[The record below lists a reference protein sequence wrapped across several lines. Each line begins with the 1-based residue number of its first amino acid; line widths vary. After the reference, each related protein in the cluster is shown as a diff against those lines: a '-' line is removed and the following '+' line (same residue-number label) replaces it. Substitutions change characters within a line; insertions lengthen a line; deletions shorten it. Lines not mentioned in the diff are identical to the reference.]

1 MITMWGRI
9 KGLSW
14 AWQAFCLMILATF
27 LLLPKP
33 SAAQT
38 PSDLMGPGIAVD
50 SVASGTS
57 DVLPANTQRSQYGT
71 YERALVREASEET
84 IKTTAGAQK
93 RAVYSL
99 EFLTGNHK
107 GTWQKIAVD
116 QTGASL
122 GFKPQ
127 AGDSII
133 IYVQPSPN
141 QSQPIIFLEGY
152 DRQNSYLLIIIAL
165 VICGLLLAGRTGLK
179 IMLAILVSI
188 LLATKFVLPLYLS
201 HLPTS
206 LIIIL
211 FLLVFSGLNSLLAVG
226 WNKQTLTTAL
236 STTISGLMA
245 YGVFCLFVTSS
256 HLTWLDGSN
265 TIFKNDPLLNPQ
277 SLLLLVMLLIT
288 AGLIQDLALTAS
300 KTIAELKQFAPAL
313 GFKEL
318 FKAGMLVGQER
329 IVSLAPIICLI
340 YLGLSSTI
348 FLESGLALY
357 PWIKFINQDGM
368 VQAIILPLV
377 GIITLL
383 LSLPICSLVATLA
396 WTRTFRNADP
406 LRRATSW
413 RKEGAPEADDQMPLP
428 LNKPDPSTSYDSAQD
443 DNGQSL

>member
-1 MITMWGRI
+1 MFTMWGWIRR
-9 KGLSW
+9 LSR
-14 AWQAFCLMILATF
+14 ARQACCLIILALF

-38 PSDLMGPGIAVD
+38 PSPSASDLMGPGIAVD
-50 SVASGTS
+50 SAASGTS
-57 DVLPANTQRSQYGT
+57 AALTANVQRSQYGT

-93 RAVYSL
+93 RAIYSL

-141 QSQPIIFLEGY
+141 QPQPIIFLEGY
-152 DRQNSYLLIIIAL
+152 DRQNSYILIIIAL

-188 LLATKFVLPLYLS
+188 LLVTKFVLPLYLA

-211 FLLVFSGLNSLLAVG
+211 FLLAFSGLNSLLTVG
-226 WNKQTLTTAL
+226 WKKQTLTTTL
-236 STTISGLMA
+236 GTTISGLMA
-245 YGVFCLFVTSS
+245 YGIFYMFASS
-256 HLTWLDGSN
+256 AHLSWLNGSD
-265 TIFKNDPLLNPQ
+265 TIFKNDPLLNPHA
-277 SLLLLVMLLIT
+277 LLLLVTLLIT
-288 AGLIQDLALTAS
+288 AGLIYDLALIAS
-300 KTIAELKQFAPAL
+300 KTIAELKQFAPSL

-348 FLESGLALY
+348 FLESNLGLY
-357 PWIKFINQDGM
+357 PWIKFINHDS
-368 VQAIILPLV
+368 VAQAIILPLV
-377 GIITLL
+377 GTIALL
-383 LSLPICSLVATLA
+383 LSLPICSLTAALA
-396 WTRTFRNADP
+396 WTKTFRGIDP

-413 RKEGAPEADDQMPLP
+413 RKEGSPEMDDQMPLP
-428 LNKPDPSTSYDSAQD
+428 LEPED
-443 DNGQSL
+443 

>member
-1 MITMWGRI
+1 MWGWIRR
-9 KGLSW
+9 LSR
-14 AWQAFCLMILATF
+14 ARQAFCLMILALF
-27 LLLPKP
+27 LLLPKT

-50 SVASGTS
+50 SAASGTS
-57 DVLPANTQRSQYGT
+57 DILPANTQRSQYGT
-71 YERALVREASEET
+71 YERALVREASEE
-84 IKTTAGAQK
+84 ILKTMAGAQK
-93 RAVYSL
+93 RTIYSL

-141 QSQPIIFLEGY
+141 QTQPIIFLEGY

-188 LLATKFVLPLYLS
+188 LLTTKFVLPLYLA

-211 FLLVFSGLNSLLAVG
+211 FLLAFSGLNSLLAVG
-226 WNKQTLTTAL
+226 WNKQALTATL

-245 YGVFCLFVTSS
+245 YGIFYIFASS
-256 HLTWLDGSN
+256 AHLSWLSSE
-265 TIFKNDPLLNPQ
+265 TIFKNDPLLNPYA
-277 SLLLLVMLLIT
+277 LLLLVTLLMT
-288 AGLIQDLALTAS
+288 AGLIYDLALIAS
-300 KTIAELKQFAPAL
+300 KTIAELKQFAPSL

-318 FKAGMLVGQER
+318 FKAGMLVGRER
-329 IVSLAPIICLI
+329 IISLAPIICLI
-340 YLGLSSTI
+340 YIGLSSII
-348 FLESGLALY
+348 FLESSLALY
-357 PWIKFINQDGM
+357 PWIKFINHDS
-368 VQAIILPLV
+368 VSQAIILPLV
-377 GIITLL
+377 GTIVLL
-383 LSLPICSLVATLA
+383 LSLPICSLTAALA
-396 WTRTFRNADP
+396 WTRTFRGTDP

-413 RKEGAPEADDQMPLP
+413 RKEGTPETDDQMPLP
-428 LNKPDPSTSYDSAQD
+428 LNEPDSVTS
-443 DNGQSL
+443 NE